1 MSDLPSSFT
10 LIAEEV
16 EEISKGSKWW
26 LRFFKITLP
35 VKYYFQSWQNI
46 SFGKRK
52 NAVYCSQLLEHH
64 EKSRPSLNW
73 FMLAVGSLQLESV
86 LPKSHSHPSVVSFH
100 HWQSIPLVLYSGVL
114 ERHCPWKCGLAI
126 FNLFLRFCEKT
137 ILQREKTIVLKR
149 FIYLCAVIVNMF
161 PFISVSSVTVLS
173 LFYGFLDVFQ

>member
-1 MSDLPSSFT
+1 MEFCHVSCCSTVQVLSKLEDWVMSQGAMSDLPSSLT

-26 LRFFKITLP
+26 LRFLKITLP

-64 EKSRPSLNW
+64 EKSGPSLNW

-100 HWQSIPLVLYSGVL
+100 HWQSIPLVLSSGVL
-114 ERHCPWKCGLAI
+114 ED
-126 FNLFLRFCEKT
+126 
-137 ILQREKTIVLKR
+137 RER
-149 FIYLCAVIVNMF
+149 WF
-161 PFISVSSVTVLS
+161 SV
-173 LFYGFLDVFQ
+173 